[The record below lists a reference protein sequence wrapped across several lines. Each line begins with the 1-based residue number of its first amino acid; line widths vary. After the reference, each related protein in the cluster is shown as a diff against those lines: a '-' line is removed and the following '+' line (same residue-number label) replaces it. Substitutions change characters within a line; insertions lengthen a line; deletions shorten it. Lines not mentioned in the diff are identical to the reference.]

1 MASITIATGVFLIL
15 LGLAGYF
22 GSGMA
27 SWTALIPA
35 IFGAALAPLGMLA
48 RNPGRRKLMMHLAAA
63 VGLLGLAGALVRPVR
78 ALSAGASLNFAIA
91 MQLIM
96 AAALGV
102 FVALC
107 VRSFIRA
114 RRTRPIA

>member
-1 MASITIATGVFLIL
+1 
-15 LGLAGYF
+15 
-22 GSGMA
+22 
-27 SWTALIPA
+27 
-35 IFGAALAPLGMLA
+35 
-48 RNPGRRKLMMHLAAA
+48 
-63 VGLLGLAGALVRPVR
+63 LGLAGALVRPVR